1 MESGVNTILYPV
13 KDPAKAK
20 ALFSALLGTEPMA
33 DQPFYIGFKVGGQN
47 IGLVPNG
54 HSQGMTGAAGYYGVA
69 DIAAAINRLTSLG
82 AAVVQEPKDVG
93 GGALVALLRDHDGNM
108 IGLMHTP
115 SAS

>member
-1 MESGVNTILYPV
+1 MESGVTTILYPV
-13 KDPAKAK
+13 TDPAKAK
-20 ALFSALLGTEPMA
+20 DLFSALLETEPMA
-33 DQPFYIGFKVGGQN
+33 DQPYYVGWQVGGQN

-54 HSQGMTGAAGYYGVA
+54 HRQGMTGAAGYYEVA
-69 DIAAAINRLTSLG
+69 DIAAAIDRLTSLG

-93 GGALVALLRDHDGNM
+93 GGMTRALLRDHDGNM